1 MTASLI
7 AAPSASA
14 DSDLY
19 GTAFGPAPRLVTRL
33 AQNGWSVIIGTLTVG
48 IPACSPAAVVPAP
61 A

>member
-7 AAPSASA
+7 AAVSEPA
-14 DSDLY
+14 DSCLY
-19 GTAFGPAPRLVTRL
+19 GMAFGPAPRLVTRL

-48 IPACSPAAVVPAP
+48 TPARSPAGVVPAP